1 MLCLIFALPAVAATI
16 GFDDIDASL
25 GDVILGSYQGFTFQ
39 NFSAYTTVPGF
50 PGFNNGIVSPNN
62 AAYSGGE
69 FLGAPVLGRITAPT
83 LFDFTGASIG
93 SGYYNNL
100 AVTLQGLLSGTPV
113 FTQTVTVGTQG
124 AQAFTFAFTGISE
137 LVISGTATASSTD
150 PYTCGPVN
158 CNLFTIDDANLTLLP
173 TPPPPAGM
181 PEPSTLA
188 LLAFGIF
195 ALFPLRRL
203 RRSQQ

>member
-1 MLCLIFALPAVAATI
+1 MPLGAAI
-16 GFDDIDASL
+16 INFDDIDASL
-25 GDVILGSYQGFTFQ
+25 GDVILGNYQGFTFQ
-39 NFSAYTTVPGF
+39 NFSAYTAVPGF

-62 AAYSGGE
+62 ASYSGGE
-69 FLGAPVLGRITAPT
+69 FRGNPVLGRITAPT
-83 LFDFTGASIG
+83 LFDFTGAYIG

-100 AVTLQGLLSGTPV
+100 AVTLQGFLSGKPV

-137 LVISGTATASSTD
+137 LVISGAATASSTD
-150 PYTCGPVN
+150 PYNCGPVN
-158 CNLFTIDDANLTLLP
+158 CNLFTIDDANLMLLP
-173 TPPPPAGM
+173 QAPPTAM

-195 ALFPLRRL
+195 VLFPLRRL
-203 RRSQQ
+203 RRS